1 MAQQVTV
8 GGRSYSLSETLRS
21 AELAPIF
28 EDAWTASRVWE
39 ASRFLADH
47 LVRFASESPAT
58 FDVSG
63 GQSVLELG
71 SGCGLAGLVA
81 ASLGA
86 DVLLTDQQ
94 EALELLQRNIKN
106 NAASESERQR
116 LHVSEFV
123 WGSDWT
129 PPRPSY
135 AYILVSDCINP
146 IYGQESWR
154 NLARSIYRFSDGETV
169 TYLAHE
175 ARDLFTMATESPIG
189 IFWGPAGRLP
199 VATSSSP
206 TVKLPRLVRSPSS
219 TKSSRGNAADSLL
232 EVLHTLLRSI
242 RGDMDNF
249 MKTMRAMDQPTDNT
263 VHFIGQNGPRYYPP
277 AVAAEDREFFVRER
291 EMEADKEAALAASA
305 LARERHCAVTDK
317 QVYHFDRQKR
327 IIDSKVS

>member
-1 MAQQVTV
+1 MFLGDERKSQAAMALQVTV

-39 ASRFLADH
+39 ASRFLAEH

-58 FDVSG
+58 FDVNA
-63 GQSVLELG
+63 GQPVLELG

-86 DVLLTDQQ
+86 NVLLTDQQ
-94 EALELLQRNIKN
+94 EALELLQRNIESN
-106 NAASESERQR
+106 VASGSERRR

-154 NLARSIYRFSDGETV
+154 NLARSIYRFSDRETV

-175 ARDLFTMATESPIG
+175 ARGEDEAMTDFLAF
-189 IFWGPAGRLP
+189 
-199 VATSSSP
+199 
-206 TVKLPRLVRSPSS
+206 S
-219 TKSSRGNAADSLL
+219 TDIL
-232 EVLHTLLRSI
+232 
-242 RGDMDNF
+242 
-249 MKTMRAMDQPTDNT
+249 Q
-263 VHFIGQNGPRYYPP
+263 
-277 AVAAEDREFFVRER
+277 
-291 EMEADKEAALAASA
+291 
-305 LARERHCAVTDK
+305 C
-317 QVYHFDRQKR
+317 KR
-327 IIDSKVS
+327 IAEQDRISLFKVTKLYK